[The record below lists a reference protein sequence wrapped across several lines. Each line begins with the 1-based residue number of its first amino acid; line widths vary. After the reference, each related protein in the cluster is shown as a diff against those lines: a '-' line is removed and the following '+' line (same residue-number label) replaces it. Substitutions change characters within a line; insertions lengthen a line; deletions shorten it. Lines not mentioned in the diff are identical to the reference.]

1 MKRVILNVQLHYM
14 KITKAEIFHQAAGE
28 NNTCANNINLFV
40 KVISNLRHSN
50 DQLEMMEYFMV

>member
-40 KVISNLRHSN
+40 KVISNLRQSN
-50 DQLEMMEYFMV
+50 TN